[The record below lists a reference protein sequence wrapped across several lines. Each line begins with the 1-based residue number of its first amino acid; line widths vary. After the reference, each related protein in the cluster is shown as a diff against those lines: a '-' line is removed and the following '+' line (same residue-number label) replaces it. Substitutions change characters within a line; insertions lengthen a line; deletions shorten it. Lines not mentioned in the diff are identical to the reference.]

1 MRLHHLARITLI
13 VPELELAIVEH
24 RQGISR
30 AHITRFDVPE
40 ARAMALGVS
49 VAGAR
54 AALIAASDAAVQFE
68 LIEQP
73 DANLAAQRLGWAGF
87 ERKQNSVSV
96 LVNCADSAVS
106 AAFYLGLGANA
117 VYQLDARTRAIQL
130 SDSELRFESRESCAP
145 ALDLGNLSCGILSV
159 QLARVGSRGQAGPL
173 RLLRGPDAELIE
185 LV

>member
-1 MRLHHLARITLI
+1 MRLHHITRITII
-13 VPELELAIVEH
+13 VPELELAIAEH
-24 RQGISR
+24 CQGVQ
-30 AHITRFDVPE
+30 AHVTRFDVPD

-54 AALIAASDAAVQFE
+54 AALIAASDAVQFE
-68 LIEQP
+68 LIALP
-73 DANLAAQRLGWAGF
+73 DANPTAQRLGWAGF

-145 ALDLGNLSCGILSV
+145 AMDLGNLSCGILSV